1 MLFSPQRFTYCRAG
15 VCFRHGIKVAVDVGG
30 SAHIAMSEPFLD
42 LLHGNALGK
51 KYRGAGMAKVVEADL
66 LQIMLLQ
73 ELSEVSG
80 DEVGIIQPPEGIHAD
95 VSLSPLLLSPSS
107 FSLITIG
114 GLFHSLHSFFKNFQN
129 HIDNPLFLCYTII
142 G

>member
-1 MLFSPQRFTYCRAG
+1 MLAVVLISLCLSHSWI
-15 VCFRHGIKVAVDVGG
+15 CFIGTSCARRTEAQ
-30 SAHIAMSEPFLD
+30 
-42 LLHGNALGK
+42 
-51 KYRGAGMAKVVEADL
+51 VVEADL

-80 DEVGIIQPPEGIHAD
+80 DEVGIIQPPEGIHAN

-114 GLFHSLHSFFKNFQN
+114 GFSVHYILFFKNFQN